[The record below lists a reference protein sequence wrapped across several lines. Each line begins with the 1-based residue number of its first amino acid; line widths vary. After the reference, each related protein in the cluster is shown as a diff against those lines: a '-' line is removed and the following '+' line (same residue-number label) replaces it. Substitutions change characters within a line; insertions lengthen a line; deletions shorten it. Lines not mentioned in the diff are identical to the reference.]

1 MKGVNSEVALL
12 NIGYEDGEGPTQIIA
27 KSTPAMPLPVATFQ
41 RWYEREINFYNEFS
55 HSIDS
60 KSEMGIPKCLYNN
73 FKHLPEG
80 DGHLILLEAQSADN
94 QGNQLDGYQAGEA
107 AVIVRALA
115 SFHSIFWGSE
125 LLHGLDWL
133 PQTTVGLHNA
143 QPVQNAFSQAWEMLQ
158 RKSDIPIHLTPLI
171 DRAVETYPDLLKR
184 ICSDHSTLIHGDFR
198 PDNLFLDRFTSEV
211 TAIDWQFV
219 SIASGVYDLAYFLTL
234 SLSPNEYKA
243 NHQSLIDTYRVSLE
257 KHGIPVMSA
266 HEMADLY
273 VTSVFLSF
281 AVFAIG
287 SAGGP
292 TGRMSAVHGQA
303 LEQLMNALLDS
314 PVVPSCF

>member
-1 MKGVNSEVALL
+1 MIL
-12 NIGYEDGEGPTQIIA
+12 
-27 KSTPAMPLPVATFQ
+27 
-41 RWYEREINFYNEFS
+41 
-55 HSIDS
+55 
-60 KSEMGIPKCLYNN
+60 
-73 FKHLPEG
+73 KHLPEG

-184 ICSDHSTLIHGDFR
+184 ICSDLLKNISDTQDLRCWDFLRSWLLHSLKSDAAADDRHFYTLICSRQDGSWD
-198 PDNLFLDRFTSEV
+198 
-211 TAIDWQFV
+211 I
-219 SIASGVYDLAYFLTL
+219 
-234 SLSPNEYKA
+234 
-243 NHQSLIDTYRVSLE
+243 
-257 KHGIPVMSA
+257 
-266 HEMADLY
+266 LY
-273 VTSVFLSF
+273 AT
-281 AVFAIG
+281 
-287 SAGGP
+287 
-292 TGRMSAVHGQA
+292 TG
-303 LEQLMNALLDS
+303 
-314 PVVPSCF
+314 